1 MKILMLTDRLA
12 IGGAET
18 HIYELCRALRQKGHE
33 VSLAAGAG
41 AFFTR
46 LSDEG
51 FLLYPLPFD
60 SKHPSALRRARGGLS
75 RLLDTERF
83 DVVHAHARLPAFLA
97 APLCKR
103 RRFPFVCTA
112 HWVFDSHGLRGRLS
126 RWGEHS
132 FAVSEDVRDYLVREY
147 GLPRERIT
155 VIRNGIDA
163 ASFPVRPRSFGGRI
177 LHVSRLDTG
186 RAACAEALL
195 ACAEEFAASGLCHS
209 LTIVG
214 DGDRFGAIS
223 EEAKGL
229 NSKIGREFIR
239 TVGAVT
245 DVRPFLYEADLFVGV
260 SRAALEAMA
269 TGLPVILAGDEGY
282 LSLFGEDKV
291 DAALESNLCCR
302 GAPPVSSKQ
311 LARDI
316 LAALSDAKLPEHGAF
331 GAAFVRRYYDITDMA
346 NTTLAVYR
354 SLIMR
359 PPVTVC
365 GYYGKQ
371 NTGDDASLSVLL
383 SRLSDEGFSDLCV
396 LGAKRADGEVAILGR
411 DAALSPRFFSRRG
424 GIFILGGGNLLQNE
438 TSHRSLLYYTH
449 ILRRAK
455 QAGMKTVLLGGIG
468 RLDARGESTVRRAL
482 RYVDG
487 FLMRSERD
495 MAAARALT
503 DGTRPA
509 RLLPDAALWLEAK
522 NASDFILPHDNT
534 AILAFKGGCV
544 SALAQKV
551 AMHLQEDQGLFPMAA
566 VMQAGQDE
574 AVPEA
579 ERMHIFTLPYLP
591 PAELLSHMRTSHVVV
606 GDRLHAIILAAAA
619 GVPAVGISDGGK
631 MDAFC
636 EFCKRR
642 GGGTRITAVPRE
654 ETPLCEAIDRAL
666 RLPRE
671 DGGLSAR
678 LREAGENFSFA
689 DFFALL

>member
-41 AFFTR
+41 AFFER
-46 LSDEG
+46 LSREG
-51 FLLYPLPFD
+51 FRLYPLPFD
-60 SKHPSALRRARGGLS
+60 SKHPRALRRARRGLA
-75 RLLDTERF
+75 RLLDAKRF

-103 RRFPFVCTA
+103 RHIPFVCTA

-147 GLPRERIT
+147 NIPCERIT
-155 VIRNGIDA
+155 VIRNGIDT

-186 RAACAEALL
+186 RAACAEALV
-195 ACAEEFAASGLCHS
+195 ACAEALAASGLCHS

-214 DGDRFGAIS
+214 DGDHFEAIS
-223 EEAKGL
+223 EEAKRQ
-229 NSKIGREFIR
+229 NSKIGREFVR

-282 LSLFGEDKV
+282 LSLFGEEKA
-291 DAALESNLCCR
+291 DAAFESNLCCR

-311 LARDI
+311 LVRDM
-316 LAALSDAKLPEHGAF
+316 LAALSDTTLPERGAF
-331 GAAFVRRYYDITDMA
+331 GAAFVRRYYDVQEMA
-346 NTTLAVYR
+346 NVTLAVYR
-354 SLIMR
+354 SLNGP

-383 SRLSDEGFSDLCV
+383 SRLADEGFSDLCV
-396 LGAKRADGEVAILGR
+396 LGAKRDNGKIAILGK
-411 DAALSPRFFSRRG
+411 DAALAPGFFSRRG
-424 GIFILGGGNLLQNE
+424 GVFMLGGGNLLQNE

-468 RLDARGESTVRRAL
+468 RLDARGARTVRRAL

-487 FLMRSERD
+487 FLMRSEQD
-495 MAAARALT
+495 MAAVRALT
-503 DGTRPA
+503 NGARPT
-509 RLLPDAALWLEAK
+509 RLLPDAALWLQPK
-522 NASDFILPHDNT
+522 NPPDSTLPRGNT
-534 AILAFKGGCV
+534 AILAFKGGC
-544 SALAQKV
+544 AGILAQKLALYV
-551 AMHLQEDQGLFPMAA
+551 QEEQGLFPIAA
-566 VMQAGQDE
+566 VMQAGRDK
-574 AVPEA
+574 AVEEA
-579 ERMHIFTLPYLP
+579 EKTHVFTLPYLP
-591 PAELLSHMRTSHVVV
+591 PAELLSYMQSARVVV

-631 MDAFC
+631 MDAFGD
-636 EFCKRR
+636 FCRQR
-642 GGGTRITAVPRE
+642 GGEARITVVPRE
-654 ETPLCEAIDRAL
+654 EAPLCEAIDRAL
-666 RLPRE
+666 RLPQS